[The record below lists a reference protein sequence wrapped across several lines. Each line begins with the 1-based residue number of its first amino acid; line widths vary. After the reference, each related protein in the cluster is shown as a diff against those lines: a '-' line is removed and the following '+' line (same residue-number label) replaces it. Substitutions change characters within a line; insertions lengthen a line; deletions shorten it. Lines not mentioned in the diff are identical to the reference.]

1 MIACLLANNIIREYD
16 NMTISNM
23 IIQTP
28 KIIIVEDDKE
38 INSLITAVCRLN
50 GYETYMAFSAVKCLE
65 QIEEMHNQV
74 DVVYINGIIAADEG
88 AMLISKIKQI
98 DLNIKILVVANDD
111 SARNIILEYGAD
123 DFLIKPVS
131 AETILGKISMLL
143 LAKNS

>member
-1 MIACLLANNIIREYD
+1 
-16 NMTISNM
+16 MT
-23 IIQTP
+23 IQTP
-28 KIIIVEDDKE
+28 KIIIVEDDTE
-38 INSLITAVCRLN
+38 INSLVTAICRLN

-74 DVVYINGIIAADEG
+74 DVVYINGTIAADEG

-143 LAKNS
+143 LVKNS

>member
-1 MIACLLANNIIREYD
+1 
-16 NMTISNM
+16 M

-38 INSLITAVCRLN
+38 INSLITAICRLN

-131 AETILGKISMLL
+131 AETILDKISMLL

>member
-1 MIACLLANNIIREYD
+1 
-16 NMTISNM
+16 MTISNM
-23 IIQTP
+23 TIQTP
-28 KIIIVEDDKE
+28 KIIIVEDDTE
-38 INSLITAVCRLN
+38 INSLVTAICRLN

-74 DVVYINGIIAADEG
+74 DVVYINGTIAADEG

-143 LAKNS
+143 LVKNS

>member
-1 MIACLLANNIIREYD
+1 
-16 NMTISNM
+16 M

-28 KIIIVEDDKE
+28 KIIIAEDDRE
-38 INSLITAVCRLN
+38 ISSLITAVCRLN
-50 GYETYMAFSAVKCLE
+50 GYETYMAFSAAKCLE
-65 QIEEMHNQV
+65 QIGEMHNQV
-74 DVVYINGIIAADEG
+74 GVVYINGIIAADEG

>member
-1 MIACLLANNIIREYD
+1 
-16 NMTISNM
+16 MT
-23 IIQTP
+23 IQTP
-28 KIIIVEDDKE
+28 KIIIVEDDTE
-38 INSLITAVCRLN
+38 INSLITAICRLN

-65 QIEEMHNQV
+65 EMHNQV
-74 DVVYINGIIAADEG
+74 DVVYINGTIAADKG
-88 AMLISKIKQI
+88 AILISKIKQI

-143 LAKNS
+143 LVKNS

>member
-1 MIACLLANNIIREYD
+1 
-16 NMTISNM
+16 MTISNM

-38 INSLITAVCRLN
+38 INSLITAICRLN

-65 QIEEMHNQV
+65 QIEEMHNQA

>member
-1 MIACLLANNIIREYD
+1 
-16 NMTISNM
+16 MT
-23 IIQTP
+23 IQTP
-28 KIIIVEDDKE
+28 KIIIVEDDTE
-38 INSLITAVCRLN
+38 INSLITAICRLN

-74 DVVYINGIIAADEG
+74 DVVYINGTIAADKG

-143 LAKNS
+143 LVKNS

>member
-1 MIACLLANNIIREYD
+1 
-16 NMTISNM
+16 M

-38 INSLITAVCRLN
+38 INSLITAICRLN

-88 AMLISKIKQI
+88 AMLISKIKQT

>member
-1 MIACLLANNIIREYD
+1 LI
-16 NMTISNM
+16 T
-23 IIQTP
+23 QTP

-38 INSLITAVCRLN
+38 INSLITAICRLN

-143 LAKNS
+143 LVKNS

>member
-1 MIACLLANNIIREYD
+1 
-16 NMTISNM
+16 MTISNM

-38 INSLITAVCRLN
+38 INSLITAICRLN

-65 QIEEMHNQV
+65 QIEEMHNRV

-131 AETILGKISMLL
+131 AETILDKISMLL

>member
-1 MIACLLANNIIREYD
+1 MALQI
-16 NMTISNM
+16 
-23 IIQTP
+23 P

-38 INSLITAVCRLN
+38 INSFITAVCRLN
-50 GYETYMAFSAVKCLE
+50 GYEAYMAFTAERCLA
-65 QIEEMHNQV
+65 QIEELHRIV
-74 DVVYINGIIAADEG
+74 DVVYINGTIAADKG
-88 AMLISKIKQI
+88 AILISKIKQI

-143 LAKNS
+143 LVKNS

>member
-1 MIACLLANNIIREYD
+1 ML
-16 NMTISNM
+16 
-23 IIQTP
+23 IQTP
-28 KIIIVEDDKE
+28 KIIIVDDDKE
-38 INSLITAVCRLN
+38 INSLITAICRLN

-74 DVVYINGIIAADEG
+74 DVVYINGTIAADKG

-143 LAKNS
+143 LVKNS

>member
-1 MIACLLANNIIREYD
+1 
-16 NMTISNM
+16 MTF
-23 IIQTP
+23 QTP

-38 INSLITAVCRLN
+38 VSSLITGVCRLN
-50 GYETYMAFSAVKCLE
+50 GYETHMAHSAAKCLD
-65 QIEEMHNQV
+65 QIKEMHNRI
-74 DVVYINGIIAADEG
+74 DVVYINGTIAEDQG

-131 AETILGKISMLL
+131 VDTILSKLSMLL
-143 LAKNS
+143 LKIRISKKRTHCREFR

>member
-1 MIACLLANNIIREYD
+1 
-16 NMTISNM
+16 M

-38 INSLITAVCRLN
+38 INSLITAICRLN

-111 SARNIILEYGAD
+111 IARNIILEYGAD

>member
-1 MIACLLANNIIREYD
+1 
-16 NMTISNM
+16 MT
-23 IIQTP
+23 IQTP
-28 KIIIVEDDKE
+28 KIIIVEDDTE
-38 INSLITAVCRLN
+38 INSLITAICRLN

-65 QIEEMHNQV
+65 QIEKMHNQV

-98 DLNIKILVVANDD
+98 DLNIKILVVANDN

-143 LAKNS
+143 LVKNS

>member
-1 MIACLLANNIIREYD
+1 
-16 NMTISNM
+16 MT
-23 IIQTP
+23 IQTP
-28 KIIIVEDDKE
+28 KIIIVEDDTE
-38 INSLITAVCRLN
+38 INSLITAICRLN

-74 DVVYINGIIAADEG
+74 DVVYINGTIAADEG

-143 LAKNS
+143 LSKNS

>member
-1 MIACLLANNIIREYD
+1 
-16 NMTISNM
+16 MTISNM

-38 INSLITAVCRLN
+38 INSLITAICRLN

-88 AMLISKIKQI
+88 AMLISKIKQF
-98 DLNIKILVVANDD
+98 DHNIKILVVANDD

>member
-1 MIACLLANNIIREYD
+1 
-16 NMTISNM
+16 
-23 IIQTP
+23 
-28 KIIIVEDDKE
+28 
-38 INSLITAVCRLN
+38 
-50 GYETYMAFSAVKCLE
+50 
-65 QIEEMHNQV
+65 MHNQV

-98 DLNIKILVVANDD
+98 DLNIKILIVANDD

-131 AETILGKISMLL
+131 AETILSKISMLL

>member
-1 MIACLLANNIIREYD
+1 M
-16 NMTISNM
+16 M
-23 IIQTP
+23 IQTP

-38 INSLITAVCRLN
+38 INSLITAICRLN

-143 LAKNS
+143 LVKNS

>member
-1 MIACLLANNIIREYD
+1 
-16 NMTISNM
+16 MT
-23 IIQTP
+23 IQTP

-38 INSLITAVCRLN
+38 INSLITAICRLN

-74 DVVYINGIIAADEG
+74 DVVYINGTIAADKG

-143 LAKNS
+143 LVKNS

>member
-1 MIACLLANNIIREYD
+1 
-16 NMTISNM
+16 MT
-23 IIQTP
+23 IQTP
-28 KIIIVEDDKE
+28 KIIIVEDDTE
-38 INSLITAVCRLN
+38 INSLITAICRLN

-88 AMLISKIKQI
+88 PMLISKIKQI

-143 LAKNS
+143 LVKNS